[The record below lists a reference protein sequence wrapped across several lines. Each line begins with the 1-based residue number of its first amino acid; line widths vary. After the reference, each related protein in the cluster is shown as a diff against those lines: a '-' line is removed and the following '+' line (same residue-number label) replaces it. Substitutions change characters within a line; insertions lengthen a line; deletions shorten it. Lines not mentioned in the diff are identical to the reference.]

1 LVEEVVKC
9 CKCCKVIEILLG
21 FFQTFTT
28 LTTFPTNFLPL
39 RFTWNCMSE
48 KILVIGANGQIG
60 TELVAALRGIY
71 GSEAVIAS
79 DLKSPVYA
87 LKKSS
92 GPYEIVNVLD
102 KDNLHHIFEKYNPTQ
117 VYLLA
122 AILSAV
128 GEQKPKVA
136 WDLNMTGLLHVL
148 DFSVEFKVEKVFW
161 PSSIAVFG
169 PHSPQHETP
178 QYCVMDPN
186 TVYGFSKLAG
196 ERWCEYYFTKY
207 GLDVRSLRY
216 PGLIGWRA
224 NPGGGTTD
232 YAVHIF
238 HQALKTG
245 NYESFLSA
253 DTALPMMYMDDAIR
267 ATITLMNA
275 PADEV
280 TIRSAYNL
288 AGISFTPAQLADE
301 IKKHIP
307 GFEITYAGNDPR
319 QAIADS
325 WPKSID
331 DSYAQKDWGWKQEY
345 DLPKMVEDMLVNLQD
360 IV

>member
-1 LVEEVVKC
+1 LFAEIVNDFAQIFTFAVK
-9 CKCCKVIEILLG
+9 L
-21 FFQTFTT
+21 TFMT
-28 LTTFPTNFLPL
+28 
-39 RFTWNCMSE
+39 E

-60 TELVAALRGIY
+60 TELVNALRNIY
-71 GSEAVIAS
+71 GAEQVIAS
-79 DLKSPVYA
+79 DINDPAYA
-87 LKKSS
+87 IRNT
-92 GPYEIVNVLD
+92 GPFEFVNVLD
-102 KDNLHHIFEKYNPTQ
+102 KDNLHHIFQKHQPTQ

-128 GEQKPKVA
+128 GEQRPKMA
-136 WDLNMTGLLHVL
+136 WDLNMTGLIHVL
-148 DFSVEFKVEKVFW
+148 DFAVEFKVSKVFW

-169 PHSPQHETP
+169 PHSPQFDTP

-196 ERWCEYYFTKY
+196 ERWCEYYYTKH
-207 GLDVRSLRY
+207 GLDVRSIRY

-238 HQALKTG
+238 HEALKTG
-245 NYESFLSA
+245 KYESFLSA
-253 DTALPMMYMDDAIR
+253 ETALPMMYMDDAIR
-267 ATITLMNA
+267 ATLDLMNA
-275 PADEV
+275 PSENL

-288 AGISFTPAQLADE
+288 AGISFTPTQLAEE
-301 IKKHIP
+301 IKKIIP
-307 GFEITYAGNDPR
+307 NFEISYAESDPR

-331 DSYAQKDWGWKQEY
+331 DSYAQKDWGWKLEY
-345 DLPKMVEDMLVNLQD
+345 DLPAITADMLTNLKK
-360 IV
+360 II

>member
-1 LVEEVVKC
+1 
-9 CKCCKVIEILLG
+9 
-21 FFQTFTT
+21 
-28 LTTFPTNFLPL
+28 
-39 RFTWNCMSE
+39 MSE

-60 TELVAALRGIY
+60 TELVMALRNIHGA
-71 GSEAVIAS
+71 EAVIAS
-79 DLKSPVYA
+79 DINSPTYA
-87 LKKSS
+87 MRSSS
-92 GPYEIVNVLD
+92 GPFELVNVLD
-102 KDNLHHIFEKYNPTQ
+102 KDNLHHIFDKHRPTQ

-128 GEQKPKVA
+128 GEQKPKMA

-148 DFSVEFKVEKVFW
+148 DFAVEFKVTKVFW

-169 PHSPQHETP
+169 PHSPQHNTP

-196 ERWCEYYFTKY
+196 ERWCEYYFNKHS
-207 GLDVRSLRY
+207 LDVRSIRY
-216 PGLIGWRA
+216 PGLIGWKA

-245 NYESFLSA
+245 SYESFLA
-253 DTALPMMYMDDAIR
+253 EGTALPMMYMDDAIR
-267 ATITLMNA
+267 ATISLMDA
-275 PADEV
+275 PAEQIS
-280 TIRSAYNL
+280 IRSSYNL
-288 AGISFTPAQLADE
+288 AGISFTPEQLAAE
-301 IKKHIP
+301 IKKLIP
-307 GFEITYAGNDPR
+307 KFEISYSENDPR

-331 DSYAQKDWGWKQEY
+331 DSYAQNDWGWKLQY
-345 DLPKMVEDMLVNLQD
+345 DLPKMVADMLENLKN
-360 IV
+360 II